1 MHNAMLNVEIAKIAG
16 VSTATVSRVL
26 RNSPGVS
33 KATVNKVRD
42 VLNERGYHLDVQRK
56 RQGSVF
62 KNRSIAFLVLG
73 EDALQPHSSAFM
85 RTFNGVESAV
95 SDLDLTLIY
104 AKSHSIQALPP
115 QVLDGHVDGLI
126 LAGLMPRK
134 DVVERL
140 SGIPSVW
147 LSSHHE
153 HDHAIVLGGNETIG
167 RMAAD
172 YLVGRGHKDLA
183 VVNALSDHPALGVRC
198 EFFEYYAKRLGGQSV
213 QSFILDS
220 DRDANSV
227 TFEDLVDAMKKLLD
241 QMLDSPT
248 RPSGLFIP
256 LDSEV
261 AIAYE
266 HLHSCGVEIGKELEI
281 IGCDNDKMAL
291 MGLYPKPATI
301 EIGAFAMGR
310 RAVQELVWKLE
321 NPNEET
327 QLVRVSIEPKLLPGS

>member
-1 MHNAMLNVEIAKIAG
+1 MLNVEIAKIAG

-33 KATVNKVRD
+33 KATVKKVQD
-42 VLNERGYHLDVQRK
+42 VLNERGYHLEVQQK

-73 EDALQPHSSAFM
+73 EDALQSHSSAFM
-85 RTFNGVESAV
+85 STFDGVERAV
-95 SDLDLTLIY
+95 SDVNLTLIY
-104 AKSHSIQALPP
+104 AKSNSIQSLPP
-115 QVLDGHVDGLI
+115 QVLDGKVDGLI
-126 LAGLMPRK
+126 LTGFRPRE

-140 SGIPSVW
+140 AGIPSVW

-167 RMAAD
+167 RMATD
-172 YLVGRGHKDLA
+172 YLIGRGHKDLA
-183 VVNALSDHPALGVRC
+183 VVNALSGHPALETRC
-198 EFFEYYAKRLGGQSV
+198 EFFEYYAERLGCRSV
-213 QSFILDS
+213 QSFTLES
-220 DRDANSV
+220 DRDASAD
-227 TFEDLVDAMKKLLD
+227 TFEDLVGEMKNLLD
-241 QMLDSPT
+241 QMLGSRT
-248 RPSGLFIP
+248 RPSGLFVP

-266 HLHSCGVEIGKELEI
+266 HLYSRGVEIGKELEI
-281 IGCDNDKMAL
+281 IGCDNDQMAL

-321 NPNEET
+321 NPSEKT
-327 QLVRVSIEPKLLPGS
+327 QLVRVSIEPKLLPGL